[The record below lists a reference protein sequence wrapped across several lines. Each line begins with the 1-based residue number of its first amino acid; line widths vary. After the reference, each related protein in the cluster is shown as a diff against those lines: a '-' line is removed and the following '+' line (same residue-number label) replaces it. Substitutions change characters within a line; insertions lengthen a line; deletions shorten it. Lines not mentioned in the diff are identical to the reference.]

1 MKNLTKKTM
10 ILGLM
15 VAFLFPFSAIAQRG
29 NTGGNQ
35 GTGGGNTYAKH
46 KPKQYSY
53 KNKPHYNYG
62 HQPRHR
68 QVHPTPRYRGQS
80 NGYHQRHT
88 YRRPVPSYN
97 HRPSRNWN
105 NRNYRPGMQV
115 IVFNNLQTSLNRTYF
130 DKERLD
136 IAKIAI
142 LNNGATTSQVIRIM
156 NNLSFDRN
164 RLELAKFAFDYVAD
178 PNEYFRVVDNLDFY
192 SNRNAL
198 LQYIQ

>member
-15 VAFLFPFSAIAQRG
+15 VAFLFPFSAMAQRG
-29 NTGGNQ
+29 NN
-35 GTGGGNTYAKH
+35 GTRGGNTYTKH
-46 KPKQYSY
+46 KPKQYSQ
-53 KNKPHYNYG
+53 KQKPHYNYG
-62 HQPRHR
+62 HHPRHR
-68 QVHPTPRYRGQS
+68 QGHPATRYRGQS
-80 NGYHQRHT
+80 NRHHQRPT
-88 YRRPVPSYN
+88 YRRPIAHYN
-97 HRPSRNWN
+97 HRPSRHWN
-105 NRNYRPGMQV
+105 NRNYRPGMHV
-115 IVFNNLQTSLNRTYF
+115 NVFNNLQTSLNRTYF

-142 LNNGATTSQVIRIM
+142 LNNGATTSQVIILM
-156 NNLSFDRN
+156 NKLSFDRN

-178 PNEYFRVVDNLDFY
+178 PNTYFRVVDNLDFY